1 MFKKVFILL
10 IMFCVF
16 SCKEKKVK
24 TIKEDIKTIEI
35 EKKISLETKQDN
47 KIRLNFKGVFSEED
61 VFLIYYSIEEN
72 QKYSNKHFFKRKIN
86 GSNKIQN
93 IEFEFPE
100 NIKPYDLRIDFSD
113 NKAQKQ
119 VVFEELK
126 ISDSLN
132 SIIINKNNIKA
143 NFNFDSEKVNFDKEN
158 SMLSGNL
165 FVTKTGAKGYNPF
178 INSNLNYRK
187 ALKSFNE
194 LNSLKQK
201 KEVLLDVENTNLTD
215 GEFRIVVE
223 GTFKEDDVLL
233 LFYTDDY
240 GKSLK
245 KKEPLKINVRGSD
258 FPQTLIFTLPNEDF
272 LVDFRLDI
280 SDNVNQKN
288 IIIDRILIAELSS
301 LITINRDDISDSF
314 VGNEYVVFG
323 DNGHVILSVLEEG
336 NVKKYNPYF
345 LPSKEL
351 KDKLAAKF

>member
-10 IMFCVF
+10 ITFCVF

-24 TIKEDIKTIEI
+24 TIKEDVKTIEI
-35 EKKISLETKQDN
+35 GEEKTLEKKQDN
-47 KIRLNFKGVFSEED
+47 KIRLNFKGIFPDDD
-61 VFLIYYSIEEN
+61 VFLIYYSTEEN
-72 QKYSNKHFFKRKIN
+72 KKYTNKNFLKRKIK

-100 NIKPYDLRIDFSD
+100 NKKPYDLRIDFSD

-132 SIIINKNNIKA
+132 DIIINKNNIKA
-143 NFNFDSEKVNFDKEN
+143 NFNFDSEKVNFDKEK
-158 SMLSGNL
+158 SILSGNL
-165 FVTKTGAKGYNPF
+165 FVTNTGAKGYNPF

-187 ALKSFNE
+187 ALKLFND
-194 LNSLKQK
+194 LNTLKQK
-201 KEVLLDVENTNLTD
+201 KEVLLDVENINLTD

-223 GTFKEDDVLL
+223 GTFKENDVLL

-245 KKEPLKINVRGSD
+245 KKEPLKINVKGSN
-258 FPQTLIFTLPNEDF
+258 FPQTLIFTLPNQDY

-280 SDNVNQKN
+280 SDNIDQKN
-288 IIIDRILIAELSS
+288 VIIERILISELSS
-301 LITINRDDISDSF
+301 LITINRDDILDNF

-323 DNGHVILSVLEEG
+323 DNGRVILSALQEG
-336 NVKKYNPYF
+336 NAKKYNPYF